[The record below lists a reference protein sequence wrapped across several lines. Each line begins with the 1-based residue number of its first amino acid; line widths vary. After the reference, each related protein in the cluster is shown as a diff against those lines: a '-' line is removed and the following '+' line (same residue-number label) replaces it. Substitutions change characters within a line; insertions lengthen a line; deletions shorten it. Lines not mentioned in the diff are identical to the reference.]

1 MIYGKGSHELTYR
14 QTRDIFVSGAGL
26 SGAAHAVDDAGL
38 TGRIKVV
45 GFDITESNM
54 SFLKKGTVQFLI
66 DQGPYMQGYRS
77 VQLLTEAIFR
87 DTPVETSFVDTG
99 IQIKNP
105 YNC

>member
-1 MIYGKGSHELTYR
+1 MTP
-14 QTRDIFVSGAGL
+14 
-26 SGAAHAVDDAGL
+26 GL

-87 DTPVETSFVDTG
+87 DAPVETSFVDTG